1 MIFPQVRLRYNIIS
15 RDIINQIFCDA
26 ITFNKQNSPHA
37 LRFSVEASPTK
48 YGLQQ
53 N

>member
-1 MIFPQVRLRYNIIS
+1 MIFPQVRIPYNIIS

-26 ITFNKQNSPHA
+26 ILSTNKTAHM
-37 LRFSVEASPTK
+37 LYDFSVEASPTN
-48 YGLQQ
+48 YGLQK